1 MQNIPQ
7 THEPIIKEVMLDA
20 TVEKVW
26 KALTNKEEMKK
37 WYFDI
42 SEFQPKTG
50 FIFRFYGEKDGR
62 KFTHICTI
70 QEVIPNEKL
79 SYTWT
84 YEGIPGVTHV
94 VFELFPDGNQTRLRL
109 THEGLEKLPQNDD
122 YARSNFE
129 DGWNYIIGTSIKKY
143 IADTN

>member
-7 THEPIIKEVMLDA
+7 TPSPIIKEVKLDA

-42 SEFQPKTG
+42 TEFQPKPG
-50 FIFRFYGEKDGR
+50 FTFHFYGENDGR
-62 KFTHICTI
+62 KFIHNCTI
-70 QEVIPNEKL
+70 QEVIPNEQI

-84 YEGIPGVTHV
+84 YEGIPGETLVI
-94 VFELFPDGNQTRLRL
+94 FELFPDGNQTLLRL
-109 THEGLEKLPQNDD
+109 SHEGLEKLPQNDD

-129 DGWNYIIGTSIKKY
+129 EGWNYIIGTSIKKY
-143 IADTN
+143 IAALI